1 MSPTLAISLLSGLT
15 SLLAGLVVGRGLLKR
30 RQGEQCR
37 QLAQDL
43 TDKVHDRCDAYRR
56 LEERITG
63 VIGDFE
69 AQDAAPLEAIGQA
82 PLRQAAPAATAAA
95 CSDGLS
101 WMDACAGTC
110 PPAAAQ
116 VEQTRT
122 TDFLGL
128 SQEFTGAETTTE
140 SSTRSVESEIDVF
153 AERLRGAQDS
163 NRALLEEQ
171 ARAIE
176 DLRRRLA
183 SMESA
188 PRPTAEP
195 RPASAR
201 VPAAS
206 APRRT
211 ASPDPEL
218 GGLADSLARS
228 ELELQA
234 WREQC
239 ETVIQEREAVIAKA
253 REVLAQLH
261 FAAPAAAECEN
272 CVRAND
278 LARQIVE
285 IRPDLDA
292 VRVKPQAE
300 PRSVQPAVASEAPRP
315 IVPSPASPVISGSPG
330 RSREVEELEQRLAS
344 KEKEVAAMR
353 GELSRAGQVIDGNH
367 TRITSLMRSLQE
379 TEAKAEER
387 RRLVQE
393 QSTQVSEAYSMLDR
407 MRPLLKAIEGAAAD
421 EQHSALTPEYLE
433 ARSRG

>member
-95 CSDGLS
+95 CSDGLA

-110 PPAAAQ
+110 PTPAAQ

-140 SSTRSVESEIDVF
+140 SSKSSVESEIDVF

-176 DLRRRLA
+176 DLKRRLA

-211 ASPDPEL
+211 ASQDPEL
-218 GGLADSLARS
+218 GGLSDSLARS

-292 VRVKPQAE
+292 ARVKPQVE

-315 IVPSPASPVISGSPG
+315 IVPSPVSPG